1 MDGTCGLRRSRA
13 GTASTE
19 HDRQATPFVEVEIRE
34 GDIRVR
40 DPLAVDD
47 YWGEPPLSEMADG
60 WFNTGRTDYFD
71 NDGTLT

>member
-1 MDGTCGLRRSRA
+1 M
-13 GTASTE
+13 
-19 HDRQATPFVEVEIRE
+19 VEIRE

-71 NDGTLT
+71 NDGTRT